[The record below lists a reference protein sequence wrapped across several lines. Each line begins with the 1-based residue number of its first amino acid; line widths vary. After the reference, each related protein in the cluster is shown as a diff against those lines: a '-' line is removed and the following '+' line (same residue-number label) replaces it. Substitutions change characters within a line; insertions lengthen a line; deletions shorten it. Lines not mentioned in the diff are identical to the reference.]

1 MADKFRD
8 YSLVAL
14 VVEVMRDFDVLKST
28 GSSNASE
35 NFSTTTSDED
45 IYIAPYT
52 LTMALH
58 NNTVKNPHVYLQKL
72 QIRFLKKSSF
82 WI

>member
-14 VVEVMRDFDVLKST
+14 VVELMRDLDVLRST
-28 GSSNASE
+28 GTSNASE
-35 NFSTTTSDED
+35 NFSTTSSGEG

-58 NNTVKNPHVYLQKL
+58 NNAVKNPHVYFQ
-72 QIRFLKKSSF
+72 
-82 WI
+82 